1 MVVVLVLVFLAT
13 AVVVVIVF
21 VAVAAGVVV
30 LVLGKAGKGASWKG
44 FGEDEVDES
53 PDEPFLLRFF
63 RKCSI

>member
-13 AVVVVIVF
+13 AVLVVVVVF

-30 LVLGKAGKGASWKG
+30 LLGKAGKGASWKG

-53 PDEPFLLRFF
+53 PDEPFFIQVF
-63 RKCSI
+63 